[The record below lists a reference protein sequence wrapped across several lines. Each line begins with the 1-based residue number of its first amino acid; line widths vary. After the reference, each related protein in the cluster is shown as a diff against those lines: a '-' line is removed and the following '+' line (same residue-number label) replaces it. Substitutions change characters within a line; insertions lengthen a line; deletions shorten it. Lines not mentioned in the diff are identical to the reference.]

1 MKRLLV
7 PTLIGIASVI
17 VLTGCVNIQTG
28 QKATVGQ
35 QIMDLHLA
43 HAAALITDS
52 EYQAEKAKILGE
64 K

>member
-35 QIMDLHLA
+35 QMMDLHLCK
-43 HAAALITDS
+43 AANLITDA
-52 EYQAEKAKILGE
+52 EYEAQKAKILGE